1 MGREESKD
9 LTSLEILGCMQGL
22 YGIPSAQEEDA
33 LGRLELPMDHN
44 DTPEVTILAIIQVQ
58 LFFLG
63 YPEGVCKLTDVQ
75 LICQGVKQLR
85 ACGPLYG
92 TALII

>member
-33 LGRLELPMDHN
+33 LGRLELPMDRN
-44 DTPEVTILAIIQVQ
+44 DPPEFMMLAIEHV
-58 LFFLG
+58 
-63 YPEGVCKLTDVQ
+63 
-75 LICQGVKQLR
+75 
-85 ACGPLYG
+85 
-92 TALII
+92 